1 MVLVRN
7 TFAVFKGS
15 NSVLRCE
22 VFKSDG
28 DVCDS
33 NRPDNRYVYIGTQLK
48 LIAAVW
54 DEKFVGFEQ
63 STHQTSG

>member
-54 DEKFVGFEQ
+54 DQKFAGFER